1 MNWPSQTL
9 TTFHK
14 RRKSISQ
21 QSPFRQRFNA
31 FVVTLPMAFHGML
44 AKTELVNLD
53 AGLTRWLALPSAG
66 ELVQQKKDGFKTSPK
81 VGENSLLLA
90 GVQSGILREKI
101 I

>member
-1 MNWPSQTL
+1 
-9 TTFHK
+9 
-14 RRKSISQ
+14 
-21 QSPFRQRFNA
+21 
-31 FVVTLPMAFHGML
+31 MAFHGML